1 VATRDRVVVV
11 TGGIGQAC
19 VEVMPAAGGRPVV
32 LDAVAAGSS
41 AVPHHQADVT
51 DEGRLGAALSAVDAR

>member
-1 VATRDRVVVV
+1 
-11 TGGIGQAC
+11 
-19 VEVMPAAGGRPVV
+19 MPAAGGRPVV

>member
-32 LDAVAAGSS
+32 LDAVVAGSS